1 MRNTRNIVVL
11 FALCTLL
18 LPFVST
24 WFIGFQLTTPV
35 TVAALPAP
43 TVTPR
48 ILFYT
53 EFADNSP
60 GGETENVW
68 AAINATHG
76 TDYFRTNL
84 TSYTDASTEL
94 PNYDIFLIIE
104 QESILVENIT
114 DIAAAWQTPLDDF
127 LAAGGIVI
135 LMTYFSFGVLDYGA
149 TARILNETGH
159 FTFSAAFTEVFL
171 DIGID
176 EPSNPLADGVANFTA
191 PDGTTSFVT
200 TEMTA
205 IASVKVTHEPVLFH
219 KPVGVGH
226 LVVMGFDFYA
236 RDSETDKILGNAI
249 RLYQPPSA
257 PVLADPGATIL
268 GFEVPL
274 NWTAA
279 TDSDGVITEYEV
291 QASDDAAFSIVG
303 QSAKVTELNHTFIFL
318 SNDTYY
324 FRVRAIDNNTL
335 IGPWS
340 NVVSTYIELPPFT
353 LPFGIPG
360 FPIEAIVLGLIL
372 SIGAIFLLRRRNQQ
386 KVSS

>member
-1 MRNTRNIVVL
+1 MRSTRNIVVL

-24 WFIGFQLTTPV
+24 WFSGFQVTTPV
-35 TVAALPAP
+35 SVTALPAP

-48 ILFYT
+48 ILYYT
-53 EFADNSP
+53 EFADNTP
-60 GGETENVW
+60 GGEAENVW

-76 TDYFRTNL
+76 TNYLRTNL

-94 PNYDIFLIIE
+94 PNHDIFLIIE
-104 QESILVENIT
+104 QELIFTQNIT

-127 LAAGGIVI
+127 LAAGGIVL
-135 LMTYFSFGVLDYGA
+135 LMTYYSMNVFDYGA

-159 FTFSAAFTEVFL
+159 FTFSGVANRVGSTIV
-171 DIGID
+171 ID
-176 EPSNPLADGVANFTA
+176 EPSNPLADGITNFTA
-191 PDGTTSFVT
+191 PDGTLSFVT
-200 TEMTA
+200 TEMTP
-205 IASVKVTHEPVLFH
+205 IVSVNVTGDPILFH

-226 LVVMGFDFYA
+226 LVVMGFDSYN

-257 PVLADPGATIL
+257 PVLADPGATIT
-268 GFEVPL
+268 GFQVPL

-279 TDSDGVITEYEV
+279 TDSDGVISEYEV
-291 QASDDAAFSIVG
+291 QASADAGFAIIG
-303 QSAKVTELNHTFIFL
+303 QSASVTTLSHTFIFL
-318 SNDTYY
+318 TNDTYY

-335 IGPWS
+335 AGPWS
-340 NVVSTYIELPPFT
+340 NVVSTYIEFPPIT
-353 LPFGIPG
+353 IPGIPG

-372 SIGAIFLLRRRNQQ
+372 SLGAIFVLRQRKQQ
-386 KVSS
+386 